1 MLATVYFVL
10 FAAVCVASGLALL
23 ISRHPLNG
31 AMALVVNM
39 LSLGGL
45 YAVLGSPFMGVVQIL
60 VYAGAVMMLVI
71 FVIMVL
77 NGARDTRLPRMDR
90 FGLIALPI
98 AFALG
103 LMVAGGAYAT
113 KLSANADAVKGTVA
127 ATAERLFDT
136 SVGGP
141 GYFILFEVVG
151 LILLSAMASAVLL
164 SKRKLDT
171 LPAAS
176 ASNGK
181 GGHP

>member
-1 MLATVYFVL
+1 MLATIYFIL

-60 VYAGAVMMLVI
+60 VYAGAVMMLVV

-77 NGARDTRLPRMDR
+77 NGARDTRLPRCDR
-90 FGLIALPI
+90 FGIIALPI
-98 AFALG
+98 ALGVALMLAG
-103 LMVAGGAYAT
+103 AVVASPVAVHG
-113 KLSANADAVKGTVA
+113 SAARGTVA
-127 ATAERLFDT
+127 ATAARLFDT
-136 SVGGP
+136 SAGGP

-151 LILLSAMASAVLL
+151 LILLSAMAAAVLL

-171 LPAAS
+171 LENDS
-176 ASNGK
+176 SSCH
-181 GGHP
+181 GGH